1 MEQLRSPSRTI
12 YWGNFAK
19 LQPIYRPYAG
29 FFVMRFLPIL
39 RPYAKMDISLDENCP
54 VRDKL
59 LVENGL
65 SYDLRPARDAI
76 WVEVI
81 GKRTCRVVA

>member
-1 MEQLRSPSRTI
+1 
-12 YWGNFAK
+12 
-19 LQPIYRPYAG
+19 
-29 FFVMRFLPIL
+29 
-39 RPYAKMDISLDENCP
+39 MDISLDENCP

-65 SYDLRPARDAI
+65 SYDPRPVRDAI

-81 GKRTCRVVA
+81 GKPPPAGRISDFGLTMEQLRCPSGTIYEVTSLKLLGRIYARYF